1 MFCEPDTEN
10 MFHIMRFDK
19 CGQEITEI
27 VHFVSNRNFH
37 VLKDK
42 ILITISKYNTFDKLT
57 LYSD

>member
-1 MFCEPDTEN
+1 VFCEPDTEN
-10 MFHIMRFDK
+10 VFHIMSFDK

-27 VHFVSNRNFH
+27 VHFDSNWNFR

>member
-10 MFHIMRFDK
+10 MFRIMRFDK

-27 VHFVSNRNFH
+27 VHFVSNWIFY

-42 ILITISKYNTFDKLT
+42 MLITIFDYNTFDKLT
-57 LYSD
+57 LYAD